1 MHGGNLS
8 GLSNKYNLNKE
19 DIIDFS
25 GNISPITIPS
35 RIKDIVI
42 NNFDV
47 ISTYPDIK
55 YTKLRNSIGEY
66 CDCDASNIMVGNGS
80 TELISLFIKQFAK
93 KRVIVVAPVYS
104 EFEREL
110 KKNDCEIIKFA
121 LEREEF
127 FNLNVD
133 RLINLIDDSIDLV
146 ILCNPNN
153 PTGNAIDILQIE
165 RILKKA
171 KFLMIDENYV
181 EFTRNFENISATA
194 LTKNYSNLFVI
205 RGTSKFF
212 SIAGLRLG
220 YAVCGNES
228 IVNDINN
235 SKELWSVNCF
245 ADLIGQALFE
255 DKKFIEDAKK
265 IICSERERVILELLK
280 FPNLKVYSSKSNF
293 ILCEILN
300 NKVTSEQLFEM
311 LLSNNIAVRDAKD
324 FEFLDNAFF
333 RFCILSKENNN
344 LLIDNIKK
352 YII

>member
-8 GLSNKYNLNKE
+8 ELSNKYNLNKE

-25 GNISPITIPS
+25 GNISPITIPN
-35 RIKDIVI
+35 RIRDII
-42 NNFDV
+42 IDNSDV
-47 ISTYPDIK
+47 ISTYPDTT
-55 YTKLRNSIGEY
+55 YTRLRNSIGKY
-66 CDCDASNIMVGNGS
+66 CNCDANNIMVGNGS
-80 TELISLFIKQFAK
+80 TELISLFIKQFAE

-121 LEREEF
+121 LEREECF
-127 FNLNVD
+127 ELNVD

-153 PTGNAIDILQIE
+153 PTGNAINTLQIE
-165 RILKKA
+165 RILNKA

-181 EFTRNFENISATA
+181 EFTRDFENISAA
-194 LTKNYSNLFVI
+194 SLTKNYNNLFVI

-212 SIAGLRLG
+212 SMAGLRLG
-220 YAVCGNES
+220 YAICGNEN

-255 DKKFIEDAKK
+255 DEKFIEDTKDF
-265 IICSERERVILELLK
+265 ICSERERVISELSKL
-280 FPNLKVYSSKSNF
+280 PNLKVYSSKSNF
-293 ILCEILN
+293 VLCEILN
-300 NKVTSEQLFEM
+300 NKITSEQLFEM
-311 LLSNNIAVRDAKD
+311 LLSNNIAIRDAKD
-324 FEFLDNAFF
+324 FEFLDNTFF

-344 LLIDNIKK
+344 LLIDNIRK
-352 YII
+352 YIS